1 VTDALDG
8 LPAALGT
15 RWLGRVH
22 EHHAE
27 LASTNDRAA
36 AWVDAPHGALVTADA
51 QSQGRGRFGRPWHSP
66 AGASLY
72 ASFVLR
78 PRPSQSDPRWSA
90 LGLAIGV
97 GICDGLAAFG
107 VAPSLSWPN
116 DIRIGARKLGGI
128 LCEAR
133 WAGATPTFVVGF
145 GINVHARAWPP
156 ELAPIATS
164 LADTDLTPIPGRAQL
179 LARLLGALEPVLD
192 AFAEHGFAAVR
203 ERYEARC
210 GSLGQYVAVSEP
222 GGATRRR
229 VLAVAIDD
237 DGALLV
243 RAQPGAALERV
254 DAGVLEPV

>member
-1 VTDALDG
+1 MTDALEG
-8 LPAALGT
+8 LSAALQT

-27 LASTNDRAA
+27 LGSTNDRAA
-36 AWVDAPHGALVTADA
+36 AWADAPHGAIVTADA
-51 QSQGRGRFGRPWHSP
+51 QSRGRGRFGRPWHSP

-78 PRPSQSDPRWSA
+78 PPQADARWSA

-107 VAPSLSWPN
+107 LAPTLWWPN

-133 WAGATPTFVVGF
+133 WAGTTPTFVVGF
-145 GINVHARAWPP
+145 GLNVHARAWPP
-156 ELAPIATS
+156 ELAAIATS
-164 LADTDLTPIPGRAQL
+164 LADTELAPVPGRAQL

-192 AFAEHGFAAVR
+192 AFATQGFAAVR

-210 GSLGQYVAVSEP
+210 GSLGQPVAVSEP